1 MDWKLALT
9 TFSAIFLA
17 EMGDKTQLAVVTMT
31 ASSRKPL
38 SVFLG
43 GAVALMLVTAL
54 GVLLGGV
61 IDRYVPERLLA
72 RSAAVLFVVIG
83 VWTWFKA

>member
-1 MDWKLALT
+1 MDWRLALT

-17 EMGDKTQLAVVTMT
+17 EMGDKTQLAIVTMT

-38 SVFLG
+38 PVFLG
-43 GAVALMLVTAL
+43 GAAALVLVTAL

-61 IDRYVPERLLA
+61 IDRFVPQWLLA
-72 RSAAVLFVVIG
+72 KAAAVLFVAIG
-83 VWTWFKA
+83 LWTWFKA

>member
-9 TFSAIFLA
+9 TFTAIFLA
-17 EMGDKTQLAVVTMT
+17 EMGDKTQIAVITMT

-43 GAVALMLVTAL
+43 GAVALALVTAL
-54 GVLLGGV
+54 GVLVGGAV
-61 IDRYVPERLLA
+61 DRYVPAWLLPKL
-72 RSAAVLFVVIG
+72 AAVLFVVIG
-83 VWTWFKA
+83 IWTWFKG